1 MEIKFKIEDK
11 TYKIE
16 DIRIRDYYEINS
28 NLILNNL
35 EQRYELLFKLTG
47 CPVEDLKTIKA
58 ERWTEIWASIEVL
71 IEKTVLKEIKI
82 VNKISHEGVE
92 YGLVN
97 FDDLTI
103 GEFAD
108 LDIIISSNNA
118 NNRIHEI
125 LAVLYRPITKK
136 RLFSF
141 EVEPYEISSYKER
154 CQIFLD
160 LPVKYAKSV
169 MGFFLSFALAST
181 GATQTYLQLPKKEQ
195 KKMMEEIRLTLFKPG
210 TQRSSISQV
219 KTLLNSPQ
227 LQNLGLE
234 KLLTTLSGAVER
246 IEKLNEH
253 NNKSTINITE

>member
-1 MEIKFKIEDK
+1 MEIKFKIKDQS
-11 TYKIE
+11 YQIE

-28 NLILNNL
+28 NFILNNL
-35 EQRYELLFKLTG
+35 EDKYELLSKLSG
-47 CPVEDLKTIKA
+47 CSVEDLKSMNA

-71 IEKTVLKEIKI
+71 IEKTLLKDVKVI
-82 VNKISHEGVE
+82 NKISHDGVE

-108 LDIIISSNNA
+108 LDIIVSSENA
-118 NNRIHEI
+118 NNRLHEV
-125 LAVLYRPITKK
+125 LAVLYRPIIKK
-136 RLFSF
+136 RIFSF
-141 EVEPYEISSYKER
+141 DVEEYEIKSYKER

-160 LPVKYAKSV
+160 LPIKHAKSV

-195 KKMMEEIRLTLFKPG
+195 KKMMEEIKRTLFMPG
-210 TQRSSISQV
+210 TRPSSILQV
-219 KTLLNSPQ
+219 KTLLNSPE

-234 KLLTTLSGAVER
+234 KLLTTLSGAVEK
-246 IEKLNEH
+246 IEKLNTH
-253 NNKSTINITE
+253 SNKSTINITE

>member
-1 MEIKFKIEDK
+1 MEIKFKIK
-11 TYKIE
+11 GQTYKIE

-35 EQRYELLFKLTG
+35 EDRYELLSKLSG
-47 CPVEDLKTIKA
+47 CPVEDLKSMNG
-58 ERWTEIWASIEVL
+58 ERWTEIWASVEVA
-71 IEKTVLKEIKI
+71 IEKALLKDVKVI
-82 VNKISHEGVE
+82 NKISHDGVE

-108 LDIIISSNNA
+108 LDIIVSSENA
-118 NNRIHEI
+118 HSRLHEV

-141 EVEPYEISSYKER
+141 DVEEYEINSFKER

-160 LPVKYAKSV
+160 LPIKHAKSV

-195 KKMMEEIRLTLFKPG
+195 KKMMEEIKRTLFVPG
-210 TQRSSISQV
+210 TQHSSISQV
-219 KTLLNSPQ
+219 RTLLNSPE

-234 KLLTTLSGAVER
+234 KLLTTLSGAMTR
-246 IEKLNEH
+246 IEKLNSH
-253 NNKSTINITE
+253 SKKSITNIID

>member
-1 MEIKFKIEDK
+1 MEIKFKIKDQS
-11 TYKIE
+11 YQIE

-35 EQRYELLFKLTG
+35 EDRYELLSKLSG
-47 CPVEDLKTIKA
+47 CPVEDLKSMNG

-71 IEKTVLKEIKI
+71 IEKTLLKDVKVI
-82 VNKISHEGVE
+82 NKISHDGVE

-108 LDIIISSNNA
+108 LDIIVSSENA
-118 NNRIHEI
+118 NNRLHEI

-141 EVEPYEISSYKER
+141 DVEEYEMKSYKDR

-160 LPVKYAKSV
+160 LPIKHAKSV

-181 GATQTYLQLPKKEQ
+181 GATQTYLQLPKKQ
-195 KKMMEEIRLTLFKPG
+195 QRQMMEEIKRTLFVPG
-210 TQRSSISQV
+210 IRPSSISQV
-219 KTLLNSPQ
+219 KTLLNSPE
-227 LQNLGLE
+227 LQGLGLE
-234 KLLTTLSGAVER
+234 KLLTTLSGAMTR
-246 IEKLNEH
+246 IEKLNSPSK
-253 NNKSTINITE
+253 KSTINITA

>member
-1 MEIKFKIEDK
+1 MEIKFKIKDQS
-11 TYKIE
+11 YQIE

-35 EQRYELLFKLTG
+35 EDRYELLSKLTG
-47 CPVEDLKTIKA
+47 CPVEDLKSMNA

-71 IEKTVLKEIKI
+71 IEKTLLKDVKVI
-82 VNKISHEGVE
+82 NKISHDGVE

-108 LDIIISSNNA
+108 LDIIVSSENA
-118 NNRIHEI
+118 NNRLHEV
-125 LAVLYRPITKK
+125 LAILYRPITKK

-141 EVEPYEISSYKER
+141 DVEEYEMKSYKER

-160 LPVKYAKSV
+160 LPIKHAKSV

-181 GATQTYLQLPKKEQ
+181 GVTQTYLDLPKKQQ
-195 KKMMEEIRLTLFKPG
+195 KQMMEEIKRTLFVPG
-210 TQRSSISQV
+210 TRPSSISQV
-219 KTLLNSPQ
+219 KTLLNSPE
-227 LQNLGLE
+227 LQGLGLE
-234 KLLTTLSGAVER
+234 KLLTTLSGAMTR
-246 IEKLNEH
+246 IEKLNSP
-253 NNKSTINITE
+253 NKESIKNIIA